1 MFQAHVPEQI
11 IQERTGH
18 YSLAALRTYEHT
30 TEEQHRVVSTILS
43 SSSHRSYEQT
53 IQNINQSKVDLN
65 LQPNTS
71 QVSGMHLYFQNMTG
85 STFCIYQTPVP
96 VAPGPVQKLTDTMH
110 SQHDN
115 YLENDL
121 ELLIRD
127 LESGYFVYLC
137 IYTCTETLVYMIMLN
152 VYLNLCKT

>member
-1 MFQAHVPEQI
+1 M
-11 IQERTGH
+11 
-18 YSLAALRTYEHT
+18 
-30 TEEQHRVVSTILS
+30 STSLS
-43 SSSHRSYEQT
+43 SSSHLSYEQT
-53 IQNINQSKVDLN
+53 IQNINQSKIDLN

-85 STFCIYQTPVP
+85 GTFSIYQTPVP
-96 VAPGPVQKLTDTMH
+96 AAPGPVQKPTDTVR

-127 LESGYFVYLC
+127 LESD
-137 IYTCTETLVYMIMLN
+137 
-152 VYLNLCKT
+152 